1 MDEGM
6 QQFQQSLIELENEAE
21 HLLLARNQVHF
32 KTFKKYLCKL
42 SFPRI
47 HSVLFL
53 SGDWKW

>member
-1 MDEGM
+1 MDDGI

-21 HLLLARNQVHF
+21 HLLLARNQVHL
-32 KTFKKYLCKL
+32 KKKKYLCKL

-47 HSVLFL
+47 HFVLFL

>member
-53 SGDWKW
+53 SGD

>member
-1 MDEGM
+1 MDDGI

-32 KTFKKYLCKL
+32 KTKKYLCKL

-47 HSVLFL
+47 HFVLFL